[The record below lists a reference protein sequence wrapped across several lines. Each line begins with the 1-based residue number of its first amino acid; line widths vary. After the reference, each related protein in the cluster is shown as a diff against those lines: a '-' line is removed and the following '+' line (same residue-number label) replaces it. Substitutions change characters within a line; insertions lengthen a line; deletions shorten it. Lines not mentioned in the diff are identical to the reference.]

1 MLSLLSYPSF
11 WASRSLLEY
20 LYAHNEYLMSNL
32 NGDLQEYAVY
42 GNQTARMFGIKYADC
57 LAYKESEYMGCDVI
71 NGYMHF
77 LEETYNNGGK
87 NKFFA
92 HQFFINV
99 IEDKAT
105 FEKVVSKWDVKKGWA
120 KWEKLFFP
128 LQHNKHW
135 FLIVAD
141 KVKEEILVY
150 DSLAHDNKHHL
161 YGVKKTHR
169 QNENKEGEFGS
180 RHTAVKGQGSFSATT
195 WWVELWLLYQ
205 LVCSPTSN

>member
-1 MLSLLSYPSF
+1 MPARVHTYYFGYSPLKQGSWATCLQVNAYGRYFLMLSLLSYPSF

-105 FEKVVSKWDVKKGWA
+105 FEKVVSK
-120 KWEKLFFP
+120 
-128 LQHNKHW
+128 
-135 FLIVAD
+135 
-141 KVKEEILVY
+141 
-150 DSLAHDNKHHL
+150 
-161 YGVKKTHR
+161 
-169 QNENKEGEFGS
+169 
-180 RHTAVKGQGSFSATT
+180 
-195 WWVELWLLYQ
+195 
-205 LVCSPTSN
+205 